1 MSQYM
6 RIQDHLIHLPS
17 IKHAC
22 LAYEV
27 GYCIHIDFKDGGS
40 ADITFL
46 YDAEARAAAFQLL
59 EEALMN
65 LNEERN

>member
-6 RIQDHLIHLPS
+6 RIQNHLIHLPS
-17 IKHAC
+17 VKHAC
-22 LAYEV
+22 LEYTS
-27 GYCIHIDFKDGGS
+27 GYCIHIDFKDGGG
-40 ADITFL
+40 AYINFL
-46 YDAEARAAAFQLL
+46 FDTDERAAAFDLL